1 MQAVI
6 LTGTIA
12 GFVHVVSGADHLIA
26 MVPAAINNPQKALKN
41 SFSWGLGHS
50 SGVLL
55 LAFLAIFIKDITPL
69 NKFSSIAEFLVGI
82 SLLIVGV
89 FAIKNSFQLSLH
101 SHSHKHGNGISH
113 RHLHFHVKE
122 QKNNKHSHV
131 KEQKNNKHSHALTGL
146 GLLHGIAGGS
156 HFLAV
161 LPALALPLTSACLY
175 LISYLIGSL
184 ISMNLFTCLIS
195 FTTFKASQKF
205 IKRLIALAGGLSF
218 SLGLF
223 WIQRSAS
230 VFLN

>member
-6 LTGTIA
+6 LTGMVA

-26 MVPAAINNPQKALKN
+26 MAPAAINNPQKALKN

-55 LAFLAIFIKDITPL
+55 LAFSAIFIKDITPL
-69 NKFSSIAEFLVGI
+69 NKFSNIAEFLVGI

-89 FAIKNSFQLSLH
+89 FAMKNSFQLSIH
-101 SHSHKHGNGISH
+101 SHSHKHENGIAH
-113 RHLHFHVKE
+113 RHFHF
-122 QKNNKHSHV
+122 HV

-161 LPALALPLTSACLY
+161 LPALALPLISACLY

-184 ISMNLFTCLIS
+184 ISMNFFTCLIS

-205 IKRLIALAGGLSF
+205 IKRLIAVAGGISF

>member
-6 LTGTIA
+6 LTGIIA

-26 MVPAAINNPQKALKN
+26 MAPAAINNPQKALKN

-82 SLLIVGV
+82 SLLIIGV
-89 FAIKNSFQLSLH
+89 FAIKNSFQLSIH
-101 SHSHKHGNGISH
+101 SHSHKHENGIAH
-113 RHLHFHVKE
+113 RHFHF
-122 QKNNKHSHV
+122 HV

-146 GLLHGIAGGS
+146 GLLHGLAGGS

-184 ISMNLFTCLIS
+184 TSMNLFTCLIS
-195 FTTFKASQKF
+195 FTTLKASKKF
-205 IKRLIALAGGLSF
+205 IKRLIAVAGGLSF

>member
-6 LTGTIA
+6 FTGIIA
-12 GFVHVVSGADHLIA
+12 GFMHVVSGADHLIA
-26 MVPAAINNPQKALKN
+26 MAPAAINNPQKALKN

-55 LAFLAIFIKDITPL
+55 LALLAIFIKDITPL

-89 FAIKNSFQLSLH
+89 FAIKNSFQLSIH
-101 SHSHKHGNGISH
+101 SHSHKHENGIAH
-113 RHLHFHVKE
+113 RHFHF
-122 QKNNKHSHV
+122 HV

-161 LPALALPLTSACLY
+161 LPALALPVASACLY

-205 IKRLIALAGGLSF
+205 IKRLIAAAGGLSF

>member
-6 LTGTIA
+6 LTGIVA

-26 MVPAAINNPQKALKN
+26 MAPAAINNPQKALKN

-55 LAFLAIFIKDITPL
+55 LAFLAIFIKDFTPL

-101 SHSHKHGNGISH
+101 SHSHKHGNGIAH
-113 RHLHFHVKE
+113 RHLHF
-122 QKNNKHSHV
+122 HV

-161 LPALALPLTSACLY
+161 IPALALPLTSACFY

-205 IKRLIALAGGLSF
+205 IKRLIAVAGGLSF

>member
-6 LTGTIA
+6 LTGIFA

-26 MVPAAINNPQKALKN
+26 MAPAAINNPQKALKN

-69 NKFSSIAEFLVGI
+69 NKFSSIAELLVGI

-89 FAIKNSFQLSLH
+89 FAIKNSFQLSIH
-101 SHSHKHGNGISH
+101 SHSHKHENGIAH
-113 RHLHFHVKE
+113 RHFHF
-122 QKNNKHSHV
+122 HV

-156 HFLAV
+156 HFLAI
-161 LPALALPLTSACLY
+161 LPALALPLISACLY

-205 IKRLIALAGGLSF
+205 IKRLIAVAGGFSF

-223 WIQRSAS
+223 WIQRTAS

>member
-1 MQAVI
+1 MQVVI
-6 LTGTIA
+6 FTGLVA
-12 GFVHVVSGADHLIA
+12 GFVHVVSGADHLVA
-26 MVPAAINNPQKALKN
+26 MAPAAINNPQKALKN
-41 SFSWGLGHS
+41 SFSWSLGHS

-69 NKFSSIAEFLVGI
+69 NKFSNIAEFLVGI

-89 FAIKNSFQLSLH
+89 FAVKNSFQLSIH
-101 SHSHKHGNGISH
+101 SHSHKHENGIAH
-113 RHLHFHVKE
+113 RHFHF
-122 QKNNKHSHV
+122 HV

-184 ISMNLFTCLIS
+184 ISMNLFTFFIS

-205 IKRLIALAGGLSF
+205 IKRLIAVAGGLSF

>member
-1 MQAVI
+1 MQAAI

-26 MVPAAINNPQKALKN
+26 MAPAAINNPKKALKN

-55 LAFLAIFIKDITPL
+55 WAFFAIFIKDIRPL

-89 FAIKNSFQLSLH
+89 FAMKNSFRLSLH
-101 SHSHKHGNGISH
+101 SHSHKHENGIAH
-113 RHLHFHVKE
+113 RHFHFHVNE
-122 QKNNKHSHV
+122 QKNNN
-131 KEQKNNKHSHALTGL
+131 EYFHALKGL

-195 FTTFKASQKF
+195 FSIFKANQKF
-205 IKRLIALAGGLSF
+205 IKRLIAVVGGLSF
-218 SLGLF
+218 FMGLF

>member
-6 LTGTIA
+6 LTGIVA

-26 MVPAAINNPQKALKN
+26 MAPVAINNPQKALKN

-69 NKFSSIAEFLVGI
+69 NKFSNIAEFLVGI

-89 FAIKNSFQLSLH
+89 FAIKNSFQLSIH
-101 SHSHKHGNGISH
+101 SHSHKHKNGIAH
-113 RHLHFHVKE
+113 RHFHF
-122 QKNNKHSHV
+122 HV

-184 ISMNLFTCLIS
+184 ISMILFTCLIS

-205 IKRLIALAGGLSF
+205 IKRLIAVAGGLSF

>member
-6 LTGTIA
+6 LTGIVA

-26 MVPAAINNPQKALKN
+26 MAPAAINNPQKALKN

-50 SGVLL
+50 SGVLF

-82 SLLIVGV
+82 SLLVVGV
-89 FAIKNSFQLSLH
+89 FAIKNSFQLSIH
-101 SHSHKHGNGISH
+101 SHSHKHENGIAH
-113 RHLHFHVKE
+113 RHFHFHVNE
-122 QKNNKHSHV
+122 QKNNR
-131 KEQKNNKHSHALTGL
+131 HSHALTGL

-184 ISMNLFTCLIS
+184 TSMNLFTCLIS
-195 FTTFKASQKF
+195 LTIFKASQKF
-205 IKRLIALAGGLSF
+205 IKRLIAVAGGLSF

-230 VFLN
+230 VFWN